1 LNWGQAKNLLIVAF
15 VILDLIL
22 VSLYLDIRRYAP
34 GHSAAGQAEPELV
47 AHLAENNITLAA
59 ELPWEVPSLPL
70 LRVGIEKQNPYPIAL
85 SFFGTLTEVNVI
97 RPEDPL
103 LELVFTRD
111 QEELLFYTSGVNVY
125 THRGLDRSPSDQT
138 AVQAEKQAQNFL
150 ATHGGSEGLTLIRT
164 VPYRRQGTYLVE
176 FGQSYKGFPLVGAS
190 GAVLV
195 VTPEGVE
202 NYWRRFLN
210 VLGESGEP
218 RAVIT
223 AAEALSALALQRP
236 RPEAIPLTV
245 REVVLGY
252 LNRVYNAD
260 EWEAAPVW
268 RIWTGGDS
276 YFYINAFTGE
286 LETS

>member
-1 LNWGQAKNLLIVAF
+1 
-15 VILDLIL
+15 
-22 VSLYLDIRRYAP
+22 
-34 GHSAAGQAEPELV
+34 
-47 AHLAENNITLAA
+47 
-59 ELPWEVPSLPL
+59 
-70 LRVGIEKQNPYPIAL
+70 
-85 SFFGTLTEVNVI
+85 VI